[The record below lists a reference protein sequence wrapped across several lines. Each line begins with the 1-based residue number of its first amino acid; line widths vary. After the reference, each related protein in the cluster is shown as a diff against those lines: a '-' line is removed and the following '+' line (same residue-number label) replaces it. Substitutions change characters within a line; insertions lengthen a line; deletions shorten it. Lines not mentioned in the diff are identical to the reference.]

1 MISALFNCLLGPCL
15 KTSALMMVIPHESEF
30 KLILFDPPPWSS
42 QNVPD
47 PVQKYFTTPSVPD
60 HDEAGFR
67 VLTVLMPQN
76 GGRAGAGALLAAPGV
91 GKVGGHM
98 LCVSWG
104 PKQLLLWVKEGRNDP
119 SRPSPASARALH
131 ALAAWGGR
139 KEGASLPWGSSSC
152 HFFSGSLTGP
162 VFQTSSNKN
171 KPIK

>member
-47 PVQKYFTTPSVPD
+47 PVQKYFTAPSVPD

-76 GGRAGAGALLAAPGV
+76 GGRAGAGALLAAPGWGRLGDTCSVSPGVPSNFCFGLKRV
-91 GKVGGHM
+91 GMTPLAPLPPQREPSMPWQPGEAERRGQACH
-98 LCVSWG
+98 G
-104 PKQLLLWVKEGRNDP
+104 APLLAI
-119 SRPSPASARALH
+119 S
-131 ALAAWGGR
+131 LAAP
-139 KEGASLPWGSSSC
+139 SLAL
-152 HFFSGSLTGP
+152 FFRPL
-162 VFQTSSNKN
+162 VIKTSQ
-171 KPIK
+171 